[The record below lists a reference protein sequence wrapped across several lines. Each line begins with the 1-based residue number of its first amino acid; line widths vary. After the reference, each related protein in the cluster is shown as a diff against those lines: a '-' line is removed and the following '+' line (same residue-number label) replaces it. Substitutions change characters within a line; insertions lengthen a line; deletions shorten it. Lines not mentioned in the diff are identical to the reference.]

1 MDLLILLKYPYYS
14 KKSTHLMQLLLKFRR
29 YFSEKYKRTSKICMA
44 TQKPLNSQRKKKAS
58 GIILPDFKLHHK
70 ATGIKTIWYWPKNRH
85 KRCNGMKMQEK
96 KCLCIYMTKEWK
108 IYNGERLV
116 YSVNGVG
123 KTGYSYA
130 KEWSWTPIYTIH
142 KNNSK

>member
-44 TQKPLNSQRKKKAS
+44 TQKPLNSQRKKKAI

-96 KCLCIYMTKEWK
+96 KCLCIYMTKE
-108 IYNGERLV
+108 
-116 YSVNGVG
+116 
-123 KTGYSYA
+123 
-130 KEWSWTPIYTIH
+130 
-142 KNNSK
+142 